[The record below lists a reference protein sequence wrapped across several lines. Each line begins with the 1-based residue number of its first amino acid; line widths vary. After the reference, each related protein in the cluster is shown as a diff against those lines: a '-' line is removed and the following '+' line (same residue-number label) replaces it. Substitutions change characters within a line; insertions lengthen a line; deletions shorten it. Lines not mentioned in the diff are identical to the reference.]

1 MTLDPAPGM
10 AFDFGPV
17 EERATKDLEP
27 FVFRT
32 VPVPEP
38 EGDDDARLHDSIR
51 AHGVTA
57 PLMIL
62 ADGRVINGRA
72 RLRHAKA
79 LGLPTV
85 PTRQLLTAVTDLE
98 IEIFS
103 ARLALASRHLTPV
116 QLFTM
121 LHALSELQRER
132 AEAGKRPRGR
142 PRKAGLTT
150 VSADLPQNQKGRRT
164 RELLAQMMGVGAK
177 SVFKLQAIKERG
189 SPELFERVR
198 RRELSIDAGYRAL
211 APAPPAADPHRMPRT
226 LSETLDVEI
235 PKKLCELSLGFKH
248 WPRPDQER
256 WLDTLGEFH
265 EGLTAAIEE
274 RRGHEDGH
282 A

>member
-1 MTLDPAPGM
+1 M

-17 EERATKDLEP
+17 AERPTEELTP
-27 FVFRT
+27 FLFRT

-51 AHGVTA
+51 AHGVTT

-79 LGLPTV
+79 LGFTTV
-85 PTRQLLTAVTDLE
+85 PARQLLTPVTDLE

-103 ARLALASRHLTPV
+103 ARLALATRHLTPV

-150 VSADLPQNQKGRRT
+150 VSADLSKNQKRKRT
-164 RELLAQMMGVGAK
+164 DTLIGQAIGAG
-177 SVFKLQAIKERG
+177 STNVFKLQAIKERG
-189 SPELFERVR
+189 SPDLFERVR
-198 RRELSIDAGYRAL
+198 RQELSIDAAYRAL
-211 APAPPAADPHRMPRT
+211 APTPPAADPHRMPRT
-226 LSETLDVEI
+226 LPETLDVEI
-235 PKKLCELSLGFKH
+235 PKKLWKLSLGFKH

-256 WLDTLGEFH
+256 LLDMLGEFQDR
-265 EGLTAAIEE
+265 LTTAIEG
-274 RRGHEDGH
+274 RRDHEDGH

>member
-1 MTLDPAPGM
+1 MTGEPASEIS
-10 AFDFGPV
+10 FEFGPI
-17 EERATKDLEP
+17 EERPTKDLEP

-38 EGDDDARLHDSIR
+38 EGDDDARLHDSIQ
-51 AHGVTA
+51 AQGVTT

-72 RLRHAKA
+72 RLRHATA

-85 PTRQLLTAVTDLE
+85 PTRQLLTPVTDLE

-103 ARLALASRHLTPV
+103 ARQALASRHLTPV

-132 AEAGKRPRGR
+132 VEESRRPRGR
-142 PRKAGLTT
+142 PRKAGPTT

-164 RELLAQMMGVGAK
+164 RELLAEMMGVGAK

-198 RRELSIDAGYRAL
+198 RQELSIDAAYRAL
-211 APAPPAADPHRMPRT
+211 APTAPAADAHRMPRT
-226 LSETLDVEI
+226 LPETLDVEI
-235 PKKLCELSLGFKH
+235 PKKLWELSLGFKH

-256 WLDTLGEFH
+256 LLNMLGELH
-265 EGLTAAIEE
+265 EGLTVAIEE
-274 RRGHEDGH
+274 RRRREDGQ

>member
-1 MTLDPAPGM
+1 MTLEPAPGM

-17 EERATKDLEP
+17 AERPTEELKP

-51 AHGVTA
+51 AHGVTT

-79 LGLPTV
+79 LGLTTV
-85 PTRQLLTAVTDLE
+85 PARQLLTPVTDLE

-116 QLFTM
+116 QLFAM

-150 VSADLPQNQKGRRT
+150 VRADLSKNQKRKRT
-164 RELLAQMMGVGAK
+164 DTLIGQAIGAGATN
-177 SVFKLQAIKERG
+177 VFKLQAIKERG
-189 SPELFERVR
+189 SPDLFERVR
-198 RRELSIDAGYRAL
+198 RQELSIDAAYRAL
-211 APAPPAADPHRMPRT
+211 APALPAADPHRMPRI
-226 LSETLDVEI
+226 LPETLDVEI
-235 PKKLCELSLGFKH
+235 PKKLWELSLGFKH

-256 WLDTLGEFH
+256 LLDMLGEFQDR
-265 EGLTAAIEE
+265 LTTAIEG

>member
-1 MTLDPAPGM
+1 MTLEPAPGM

-17 EERATKDLEP
+17 AERPTEELTP

-51 AHGVTA
+51 AHGVTT

-79 LGLPTV
+79 FGLPTV
-85 PTRQLLTAVTDLE
+85 PARQLLTPVTDLE

-103 ARLALASRHLTPV
+103 ARLALATRHLTPV

-150 VSADLPQNQKGRRT
+150 VRADLSKNQKRKRT
-164 RELLAQMMGVGAK
+164 DTLIGQAIGAGATN
-177 SVFKLQAIKERG
+177 VFKLQAIKERG
-189 SPELFERVR
+189 SPDLFERVR
-198 RRELSIDAGYRAL
+198 RQELSIDAAYRAL
-211 APAPPAADPHRMPRT
+211 APALPAADPHRMPRT
-226 LSETLDVEI
+226 LTETLDVEI
-235 PKKLCELSLGFKH
+235 PKKLWESSLGFKH

-256 WLDTLGEFH
+256 LLDMLGEFQDR
-265 EGLTAAIEE
+265 LTTAIEG